1 MRAYTPGGRFD
12 SDFESDQI
20 SEGITA
26 DLTNPVGTSAEW
38 WKFDAASSVKDTIY
52 DVEPIG
58 TGRVWIG
65 PKTISVIRASLTQ
78 GSSLLNERGFYN
90 VDTLHLTLNVDDV
103 QAVAPEIFTRVGVI
117 TSSVD
122 LLDKYRIVY
131 KGEVFRPIKAQPAGL
146 VANRYTLVVMD
157 LSQLAPDELVN
168 DSQFLSYAQP

>member
-26 DLTNPVGTSAEW
+26 DLTNPAGTSAEW
-38 WKFDAASSVKDTIY
+38 WKFDSVNSVKDAIY

-65 PKTISVIRASLTQ
+65 PKTISVVRATLTQ
-78 GSSLLNERGFYN
+78 GASLLNERGFYN
-90 VDTLHLTLNVDDV
+90 ADTLHLTLNVDDV
-103 QAVAPEIFTRVGVI
+103 QAVAPEMFSNVGVI
-117 TSSVD
+117 LSSVD

-131 KGEVFRPIKAQPAGL
+131 KNEVFRPTKTQPAGL
-146 VANRYTLVVMD
+146 VANRYTLVVME

-168 DSQFLSYAQP
+168 DAQFLTYAQP

>member
-26 DLTNPVGTSAEW
+26 DLTNPAGTSAEW
-38 WKFDAASSVKDTIY
+38 WKFDAANSTKDTIY
-52 DVEPIG
+52 DVEPVG

-65 PKTISVIRASLTQ
+65 PKTISVVRASLTQ

-103 QAVAPEIFTRVGVI
+103 QAVAPEVFTNIGVI
-117 TSSVD
+117 TSIVD
-122 LLDKYRIVY
+122 LLDKYRVVY
-131 KGEVFRPIKAQPAGL
+131 KGQVFRPTKAQPAGL

-168 DSQFLSYAQP
+168 DSQFLTYAQP